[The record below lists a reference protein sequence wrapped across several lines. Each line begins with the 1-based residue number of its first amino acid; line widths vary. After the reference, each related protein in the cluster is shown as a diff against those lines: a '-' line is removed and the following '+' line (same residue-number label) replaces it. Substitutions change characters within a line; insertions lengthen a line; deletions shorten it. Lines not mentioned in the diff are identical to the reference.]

1 MPACRAFP
9 NSRELP
15 APPDLAVVAVPAA
28 AVTAVI
34 QDCIAA
40 GVPAAVVWAGG
51 FAEGD
56 DAGRAR
62 QRELEAVA
70 APAVKLCGPNCIGMI
85 NTAIG
90 LTASFSSLMTE
101 IDALTPARSRW

>member
-1 MPACRAFP
+1 MTA
-9 NSRELP
+9 SRPEF
-15 APPDLAVVAVPAA
+15 
-28 AVTAVI
+28 
-34 QDCIAA
+34 
-40 GVPAAVVWAGG
+40 PAAVVWAGG

-62 QRELEAVA
+62 QRELQAVSRA
-70 APAVKLCGPNCIGMI
+70 GGIKLCGPNCIGVI

-101 IDALTPARSRW
+101 IDALNPGTISMVSQSGGTAVTPGKTVFGLS